1 MEDNGRIM
9 KPVAKIAFASAD
21 VAKQVEPL
29 VDRFNETIEVP
40 ILQGRLLEN
49 VSITE
54 NQTNRVRHG
63 LGRKLRGWIVV
74 RQTVEE
80 IFFSDLQDSNGRE
93 DEELWLVPKTASGSA
108 KSKISLWVF

>member
-1 MEDNGRIM
+1 M

-80 IFFSDLQDSNGRE
+80 IFFSDYSPNLVGYATRE
-93 DEELWLVPKTASGSA
+93 CGQLEIEHW
-108 KSKISLWVF
+108 